1 MCTLNLSQHRYG
13 CFIHMQNVFPNGKR
27 ARIKVC
33 VLQYVLLAIESQHLN
48 GIILSFF
55 RNINDLS
62 VVSYPNL
69 AFK

>member
-48 GIILSFF
+48 GII
-55 RNINDLS
+55 
-62 VVSYPNL
+62 
-69 AFK
+69 